1 MLHHSYL
8 IAAYPIQQTKKSRLE
23 IARFDGIGFA
33 LGIEVKILFAHLQS
47 KKIETNSPP
56 ERPNGMQPYI
66 KIGEELG
73 RKVKANDCYLKSAI
87 SKFKYYFII

>member
-1 MLHHSYL
+1 ML
-8 IAAYPIQQTKKSRLE
+8 
-23 IARFDGIGFA
+23 GFA

-73 RKVKANDCYLKSAI
+73 RKVKANDCYLKSSN
-87 SKFKYYFII
+87 SKFKYYFIYRGLIYRSLYRWCSINVVL